1 MRGDSEL
8 MYAVMK
14 PSFEEVYRTVQDYI
28 KDVLPG
34 IVTDKDL

>member
-1 MRGDSEL
+1 

-14 PSFEEVYRTVQDYI
+14 PSFEEVYRTVQDI

-34 IVTDKDL
+34 TVTDKDL

>member
-1 MRGDSEL
+1 

-14 PSFEEVYRTVQDYI
+14 PFFEEVYRTVQDYI

>member
-1 MRGDSEL
+1 
-8 MYAVMK
+8 MK

-34 IVTDKDL
+34 TVTDESL